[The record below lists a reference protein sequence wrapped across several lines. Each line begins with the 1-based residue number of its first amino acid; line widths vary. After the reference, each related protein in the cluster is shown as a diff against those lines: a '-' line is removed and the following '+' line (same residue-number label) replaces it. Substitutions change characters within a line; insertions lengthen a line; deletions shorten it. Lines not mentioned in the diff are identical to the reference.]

1 MKIIKKNTMKK
12 IASLI
17 VILFATSILFAT
29 NDNKQSDNSN
39 KMNLASVSGKVIDIE
54 TGESLAGACITITE
68 TGTKIYTDLDGNFSI
83 NDLNPGKYTI
93 NVSLVSY
100 STKESINVDLN
111 AGNNLDKNI
120 ILNPSF

>member
-1 MKIIKKNTMKK
+1 MKK

-17 VILFATSILFAT
+17 IILFATFFIFAS
-29 NDNKQSDNSN
+29 NDNKQSDKS
-39 KMNLASVSGKVIDIE
+39 KEVSVASISGKVIDIE
-54 TGESLAGACITITE
+54 TGESLAGACITIIE
-68 TGTKIYTDLDGNFSI
+68 TGTKIYTDLDGNFSF

-93 NVSLVSY
+93 NVNLVSY

-111 AGNNLDKNI
+111 AGSNLDKNI